1 MVTLNLKLYAAPV
14 ALLMMSIPLAAPKAF
29 ADPVNTNMRTF
40 KTAFA
45 YNPAAP
51 VDEIYADLA
60 RIADQACKTP
70 GPRPLSLRK
79 VDEQC
84 AADLLAKAVQR
95 IGRTD
100 IAAMH
105 DHTPRG

>member
-14 ALLMMSIPLAAPKAF
+14 ALLMMTIPLAAPKAF
-29 ADPVNTNMRTF
+29 ADPVTSDVRPVTA
-40 KTAFA
+40 AFA

-51 VDEIYADLA
+51 VSEIYADLA
-60 RIADQACKTP
+60 RTADYACTTP

-79 VDEQC
+79 LDDQC
-84 AADLLAKAVQR
+84 AADLLAKAVER

>member
-1 MVTLNLKLYAAPV
+1 MVTLNFKLYAAPV
-14 ALLMMSIPLAAPKAF
+14 ALLMMTIPLAAPKAF
-29 ADPVNTNMRTF
+29 ADPVNTSVRTF
-40 KTAFA
+40 TAPFA
-45 YNPAAP
+45 YNPEAPAA
-51 VDEIYADLA
+51 EIYADLA
-60 RIADQACKTP
+60 RTAHQVCTTP

-84 AADLLAKAVQR
+84 ATDLLAKAVER

-100 IAAMH
+100 IAALH

>member
-51 VDEIYADLA
+51 VDEIYTDLA

-84 AADLLAKAVQR
+84 AADLLAKAVER